1 MKYEK
6 PTVVDY
12 GSIANHTFLGAIGG
26 TPPKDTRMCTKDNHG
41 DESCPAAG
49 PTP

>member
-12 GSIANHTFLGAIGG
+12 GSIASHTFMRGMGG
-26 TPPKDTRMCTKDNHG
+26 TPPKDTMVCTKDNAM